1 MQIYQLFISILCI
14 LIGGLTSLTSGAM
27 VVSMLVAPE
36 TKSENLFWVAV
47 IALILS
53 PSIFIAG
60 WRLLLNKPN
69 RYGGIF
75 SPLMLGVMA
84 IVSGTVGSF
93 IFIIAYQQEDLRG
106 MYGGVSLLIFSLGGI
121 ALAKSRAKI

>member
-1 MQIYQLFISILCI
+1 
-14 LIGGLTSLTSGAM
+14 
-27 VVSMLVAPE
+27 MLVAPE

-75 SPLMLGVMA
+75 SPLMQGVMA

-106 MYGGVSLLIFSLGGI
+106 MYGGVSLLIFSLGAI